1 MLMNK
6 LYLQK
11 LINKGYVVIQDNVN
25 KETKCDLKEI
35 AALLKSFSSLGY
47 TLNQESILKL
57 IEFSSSS
64 LAYFYHTYFPLLK
77 EVAGCNVKHTI
88 FYKNFPDMKNI
99 SDLEYYYRAALHY
112 LTASENSDGFMNQD
126 IDDFNRMVVSN
137 ENKIIL
143 QIITI
148 SEAKKILVEICE
160 NYFEGK
166 TAIPNSE
173 RSFLTMILNEYK
185 DLIVINDIPF
195 KENIA
200 IYFDCLLANKNDLSF
215 GEFFSIYNLTFV
227 NTATDLL
234 RVYAAISKGDVTL
247 RNKVQFI
254 SLDRKCRRIFINKLD
269 DIAIHNK
276 YIIDEFVQ
284 HEFLWKKA
292 FEKLHIGEYENKYPN
307 IFKYAY
313 SFRNN
318 EYVTYYGSLEK
329 NKLNQKKYIELL
341 SQRPGEFA
349 RRLDSMI
356 RNVDYDLDYTLESF
370 SKIANKV
377 STNVLLQ
384 LWESFKNRTLYETR
398 IFRIK
403 KSYCDVF
410 KEIEDSREPISQNT
424 INKVID
430 VIEDALRMIYSSYEK
445 RGNVYL
451 DESLR
456 MYCLPTNARNGS
468 CQNKTLTFGTK
479 IKLSEEDG
487 DFMRVFTHFKNMNDG
502 NNEIERVDVDLSVE
516 FFDDEFDNIISL
528 SWHDMGSGKD
538 FNCYHSGDIISAPK
552 GASEFVDLDYKK
564 AKEYARYLVVV
575 NSVYTGQSFESIPEC
590 FSGVM
595 FMNKLGKKGV
605 VFNPEFIANKFDLTQ
620 KYSNQNI
627 AFAIDL
633 HKMEL
638 IWMDCPLS
646 NGFTNIVAKYTSGV
660 VISLKEALKEH
671 MNLYD
676 FFKLHNGHVNFV
688 DKKEEADI
696 IISDDDDAT
705 LKPYDVEK
713 IASLWL

>member
-11 LINKGYVVIQDNVN
+11 LINKGYVVIQNNVN
-25 KETKCDLKEI
+25 QKSKCDPKEI
-35 AALLKSFSSLGY
+35 AALLKSFASLGY
-47 TLNQESILKL
+47 SLDQESILKL
-57 IEFSSSS
+57 SEISSTS
-64 LAYFYHTYFPLLK
+64 LARFYHTYFPLLK
-77 EVAGCNVKHTI
+77 EVVGCNVNHII

-99 SDLEYYYRAALHY
+99 SDLEYYYRATLHY
-112 LTASENSDGFMNQD
+112 LTVSENSDGFMNQD
-126 IDDFNRMVVSN
+126 IEDSKRIVVSN
-137 ENKIIL
+137 NNKTSLRIITLSEARKII
-143 QIITI
+143 
-148 SEAKKILVEICE
+148 VEICE

-166 TAIPNSE
+166 TAIPYSE
-173 RSFLTMILNEYK
+173 RPFLTMGLKEYK

-200 IYFDCLLANKNDLSF
+200 IYFDCLLVNEKDVTF
-215 GEFFSIYNLTFV
+215 GDFFSIYNLTFV

-254 SLDRKCRRIFINKLD
+254 SLDRKCRRIFISKLD
-269 DIAIHNK
+269 DIALNNK
-276 YIIDEFVQ
+276 YVIDEFVRQ
-284 HEFLWKKA
+284 EFLWKKA

-307 IFKYAY
+307 IFKSAYA
-313 SFRNN
+313 FRNN
-318 EYVTYYGSLEK
+318 DYLTYYGSLEK
-329 NKLNQKKYIELL
+329 NKSNQKKYIELL

-370 SKIANKV
+370 SKVATKV

-384 LWESFKNRTLYETR
+384 LWEFFKNRTLYKTR

-403 KSYCDVF
+403 KSACDVF
-410 KEIEDSREPISQNT
+410 KEIEDSREFISQNT
-424 INKVID
+424 INEVIN
-430 VIEDALRMIYSSYEK
+430 VIEDALRTIYSSYEK
-445 RGNVYL
+445 KENVYL
-451 DESLR
+451 DESLK
-456 MYCLPTNARNGS
+456 MYCLPINARNGS
-468 CQNKTLTFGTK
+468 CQNKTLTFGTR
-479 IKLSEEDG
+479 IKLTEEDG
-487 DFMRVFTHFKNMNDG
+487 DFMRVFTHFKNITMSD
-502 NNEIERVDVDLSVE
+502 NEFDRVDVDLSVE
-516 FFDDEFDNIISL
+516 FFDDDFNNIISL
-528 SWHDMGSGKD
+528 AWHDMGSGKE
-538 FNCYHSGDIISAPK
+538 FNCYHSGDITSAPN

-595 FMNKLGKKGV
+595 FMNKLGKKGD
-605 VFNPEFIANKFDLTQ
+605 VFNPEFIVNKFDLTQ
-620 KYSNQNI
+620 KYSDQNI

-638 IWMDCPLS
+638 IWMDCPLFH
-646 NGFTNIVAKYTSGV
+646 GFTSIVAKYSSGV

-688 DKKEEADI
+688 DNKEEADVI
-696 IISDDDDAT
+696 VSDNDDAT

-713 IASLWL
+713 ISSIWL